1 MGKMVSVLDGSGR
14 AMPGLRQ
21 LVHWYLGP
29 VGLLFGL
36 GLIAAFVAAMLGF
49 SSVASALLI
58 IDLAIVV
65 PWKFLRQRDELRQN
79 ANDTAAAHDAINI
92 RVSETLTRPTI
103 DAILKAFR
111 RADRETL
118 KKLRLRVGRLQQ
130 NQDRTNADVTNLA
143 GQLGNLDG
151 SVADTL
157 AQNDA
162 LLKRHDEAL
171 ALNDALLKRH
181 DVVLFQRDEVNIVE
195 TLAARVHELETT
207 LTRLQRSQVEIV
219 AELDQ
224 RFGADKQLV
233 IGLGTGRSGTVSM
246 SRLLDAQTSSSVDHE
261 LLPLLPWTFDQAQIN
276 FRLGQ
281 FGNRPTR
288 IVGDVA
294 YYYLPYVRHIAA
306 RLPETRF
313 VCMRREREAVIDS
326 MMRKTRNDNLWV
338 DHDGSEW
345 TLNEVWDK
353 TMPSYPPMPKREAI
367 ARYWDEYNSEALAL
381 SEELGDRFEIFD
393 LESTFDDEAEIRR
406 LLDHVG
412 VERDAQNIVLN
423 IHENT
428 GPLSAAG

>member
-1 MGKMVSVLDGSGR
+1 
-14 AMPGLRQ
+14 
-21 LVHWYLGP
+21 
-29 VGLLFGL
+29 
-36 GLIAAFVAAMLGF
+36 
-49 SSVASALLI
+49 
-58 IDLAIVV
+58 
-65 PWKFLRQRDELRQN
+65 
-79 ANDTAAAHDAINI
+79 
-92 RVSETLTRPTI
+92 
-103 DAILKAFR
+103 
-111 RADRETL
+111 
-118 KKLRLRVGRLQQ
+118 
-130 NQDRTNADVTNLA
+130 
-143 GQLGNLDG
+143 
-151 SVADTL
+151 
-157 AQNDA
+157 
-162 LLKRHDEAL
+162 
-171 ALNDALLKRH
+171 
-181 DVVLFQRDEVNIVE
+181 
-195 TLAARVHELETT
+195 
-207 LTRLQRSQVEIV
+207 
-219 AELDQ
+219 
-224 RFGADKQLV
+224 V

-306 RLPETRF
+306 RLPETGF

-393 LESTFDDEAEIRR
+393 LESTFDDEAGIRR

-412 VERDAQNIVLN
+412 VERDEQNIVLN